1 MKASNPR
8 CQPRPFGEARK
19 CDLAG
24 ASPRAAARLY
34 FRGAAWRSVGS
45 LDDSFLG
52 SHLMSSVAEKGAGA
66 ARLQV
71 DGKDFD
77 LPVVVGTE
85 KERGLDV
92 SKLLSTSGCMTLD
105 EGYAN
110 TGATTSSIT
119 FLDGD
124 RGILRYRGYGIE
136 DLAGKCDFLEVAHL
150 LIYGELPNEE
160 QLAKF
165 RGTILRH
172 TMLHEDLRKF
182 YGGFPR
188 DAHPMAI
195 LSAAVSALST
205 FYQDSL
211 DPADPRQVEISI
223 HRLLAKLPTIAAYSY
238 KKSIGQPFVYPQN
251 DLTYCANFLQMMFAV
266 PCEPYEVDPD
276 AVAALNLLLI
286 VHADHE
292 QNCSTSTVRMVGS
305 SNANLFASISAGICA
320 LWGPLH
326 GGANE
331 AVVLMLE
338 KILADGGDV
347 KKSVEMAKDK
357 RSNFRLMGFGHRV
370 YKNFDPRCVIIKKAC
385 DKLLAKMSIRD
396 PLFDIAQELEQV
408 ALSDEYFIERKLY
421 PNVDFYSGVIYRAL
435 GIPVGM
441 FTVLFAMGRLPGW
454 IAHWVEMHQNP
465 QKRICRPRQVYTG
478 ATHRPLV
485 PLRDRK

>member
-1 MKASNPR
+1 
-8 CQPRPFGEARK
+8 
-19 CDLAG
+19 
-24 ASPRAAARLY
+24 
-34 FRGAAWRSVGS
+34 
-45 LDDSFLG
+45 
-52 SHLMSSVAEKGAGA
+52 MSSVMEKQTPPAEV
-66 ARLQV
+66 ARLHLN
-71 DGKDFD
+71 GKEIE
-77 LPVVVGTE
+77 LPVMVGTE
-85 KERGLDV
+85 QERGVDI
-92 SKLLSTSGCMTLD
+92 SKLLATTGCTTLD

-110 TGATTSSIT
+110 TGATVSKIT

-136 DLAGKCDFLEVAHL
+136 DLAANCDFLEVAHL
-150 LIYGELPNEE
+150 LVYGNLPNQQ
-160 QLAKF
+160 QLNTF
-165 RGTILRH
+165 RNSILRH
-172 TMLHEDLRKF
+172 TMLHEEARKF
-182 YGGFPR
+182 FGGFPR

-211 DPADPRQVEISI
+211 DPNDPRQVEVSI
-223 HRLLAKLPTIAAYSY
+223 HRLLAKLPTIAAYSH
-238 KKSIGQPFVYPQN
+238 KKSIGQPFIYPQN
-251 DLTYCANFLQMMFAV
+251 DLSYCANFLQMMFAI

-338 KILADGGDV
+338 KILADGGNV

-385 DKLLAKMSIRD
+385 DKLLAKMAIRD
-396 PLFDIAQELEQV
+396 PLFDIAQELEHV
-408 ALSDEYFIERKLY
+408 ALNDEYFIERKLY

-465 QKRICRPRQVYTG
+465 QKRICRPRQVYVGPTQQ
-478 ATHRPLV
+478 TLV
-485 PLRDRK
+485 PLKDRK